1 MFTVSSGGSGME
13 AATPVAGPAAP
24 VAVAGPS
31 SVAAYVASRW
41 DATPVVGVPS
51 SADAAKNASKAHGAT
66 RNRWDETPATEG
78 PSSRWDAATPQLGK
92 QGQAEPGTASKKR
105 SRWDET
111 PVAGGP
117 AGGSLVAARYDTM
130 NPCCEFI
137 LVCVVG
143 AMSATPAATPLGN
156 LVLSMATPAMSVGQT
171 PEMMQQVPRHIERLS
186 SAEGSFI

>member
-24 VAVAGPS
+24 AAVAGPS

-137 LVCVVG
+137 ERIGLCGRRYVSHPSSHTVGESGAVHGHSRHVCR
-143 AMSATPAATPLGN
+143 ADPRDDAAGT
-156 LVLSMATPAMSVGQT
+156 ST
-171 PEMMQQVPRHIERLS
+171 H
-186 SAEGSFI
+186 